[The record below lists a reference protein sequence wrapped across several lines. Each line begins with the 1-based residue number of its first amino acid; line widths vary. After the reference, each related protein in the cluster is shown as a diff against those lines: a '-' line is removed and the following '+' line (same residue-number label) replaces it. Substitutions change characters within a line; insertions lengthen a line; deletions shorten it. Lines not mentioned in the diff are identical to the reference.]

1 MIDDDERVLSAL
13 RRLLS
18 TEGYRVEGY
27 TNAEEFLR
35 QHDPDAPGCA
45 VVDLNLPGMDGLGIQ
60 RALSSGTTER
70 PLIFLT
76 GQGDIPS
83 SVEAMKGGA
92 IDFLTK
98 PVDAPVLLAAVA
110 QALERDGQAR
120 QNEAQRKS
128 VDKRIGSLTPREREV
143 LARVV
148 AGLLTSKLPTSL
160 EPRRRPSRSIADG

>member
-1 MIDDDERVLSAL
+1 MLSAL

-60 RALSSGTTER
+60 RALSSAR
-70 PLIFLT
+70 RSPLR
-76 GQGDIPS
+76 GKEDIPS

-98 PVDAPVLLAAVA
+98 PVEAPVLLAAVA
-110 QALERDGQAR
+110 KALERDGQAR

-128 VDKRIGSLTPREREV
+128 VDKRIGSSRRAN
-143 LARVV
+143 ARFSPASWLVYS
-148 AGLLTSKLPTSL
+148 TSKLPTSL